1 MNPLLLRFSDRTMQG
16 RHFHLTTVEWA
27 RNRLPGYH
35 THDYHEVFWLTRG
48 ACEHAINGRSEV
60 LEEGSVVLM
69 RPADAHQ
76 LKPAGGRFQFTN
88 LSIAPAS
95 FERLKKLY
103 PEVVARLY
111 RKSGQPLSLRLSRA
125 ELEELNG
132 EARTLAGLPH
142 GRFALE
148 RAVMNIWHR
157 FLSQRVAHD
166 SVANMPEWL
175 QAALLKVQEPEYFS
189 LGAKGFVSAAGRS
202 HEHVT
207 RACRQHLG
215 KTPTQLVNEARMR
228 RAAHSL
234 RMTSLSVLEIALDCG
249 FENPAQFHRLFRAAF
264 RTTPGRYRRE

>member
-1 MNPLLLRFSDRTMQG
+1 MQPILLRFSDRTTQG

-35 THDYHEVFWLTRG
+35 THDYPEVFWLTRG
-48 ACEHAINGRSEV
+48 DCEHMLNGRTEI
-60 LEEGSVVLM
+60 LEEGAVVLM
-69 RPADAHQ
+69 RPSDAHQ
-76 LKPAGGRFQFTN
+76 LRPTRGGFQFTN

-103 PEVVARLY
+103 PEVAGRLY
-111 RKSGQPLSLRLSRA
+111 RKSGAPAALRLARA

-132 EARTLAGLPH
+132 EVRALAGLPH

-148 RAVMNIWHR
+148 RAVINIWHR
-157 FLSQRVAHD
+157 FLSQRAVHD
-166 SVANMPEWL
+166 NVANMPEWL
-175 QAALLKVQEPEYFS
+175 QAALLKVQEPEFFS
-189 LGAKGFVSAAGRS
+189 LGARGFVSAAGRC

-207 RACRQHLG
+207 RACRRHLG
-215 KTPTQLVNEARMR
+215 KTPTQLTNEARMR

-234 RMTSLSVLEIALDCG
+234 RMTSLPVLEIALDCG

-264 RTTPGRYRRE
+264 QTTPGRYRRE